1 MFAEE
6 APDPYEGMINIQ
18 SEWQGSVFGD
28 VGGQDKITAANFGIT
43 ENTDGSATLRSSN
56 DRGKVSGSTEGIA
69 YYFKEVDPSV
79 NFELKATAH
88 VDAWTANNQVSF
100 GIMLRGNVW
109 DNQFGAYSGDYVAVG
124 ALDQEMKTFH
134 KSQNTSLQKLGYVF
148 DNVNRPAQGEN
159 YELSIKKTGNLYIVR
174 IGNEIKTIE
183 SFDGSIQYAAFI
195 PLEILRLRSV
205 IFNSVKKVKSS

>member
-1 MFAEE
+1 MRKQQRLLAMLVTFLLLCSSFPLSMFAEE

-109 DNQFGAYSGDYVAVG
+109 DNQFR
-124 ALDQEMKTFH
+124 
-134 KSQNTSLQKLGYVF
+134 SLLW
-148 DNVNRPAQGEN
+148 
-159 YELSIKKTGNLYIVR
+159 
-174 IGNEIKTIE
+174 
-183 SFDGSIQYAAFI
+183 
-195 PLEILRLRSV
+195 RLRRRGCFGSRNESV
-205 IFNSVKKVKSS
+205 SQIAKYKPTETWVRV